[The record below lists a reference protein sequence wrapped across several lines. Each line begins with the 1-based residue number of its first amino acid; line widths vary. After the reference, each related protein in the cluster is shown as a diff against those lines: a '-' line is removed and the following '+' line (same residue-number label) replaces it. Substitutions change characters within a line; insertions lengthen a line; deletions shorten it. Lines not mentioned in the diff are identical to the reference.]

1 MSKPAE
7 EDVHFRVL
15 RILEQNPDIS
25 QRELA
30 AQLGIAL
37 GRTNYVL
44 KALMEKGLVKIGNFS
59 AAQDKRRYA
68 YILTP
73 KGVSRKAAIT
83 KRFLAR
89 KLSEYEALEAEIES
103 LRDELHET
111 SNVEGPR
118 HE

>member
-59 AAQDKRRYA
+59 AAQD
-68 YILTP
+68 TP
-73 KGVSRKAAIT
+73 KGVARKAAIT

-89 KLSEYEALEAEIES
+89 KLSEYEALKAEIDS

-111 SNVEGPR
+111 SNAEGPR